1 MTLAC
6 GLTEI
11 AVHDAVEDAAW
22 MVLDQAIL
30 RFEDAWRTSPRP
42 ELSQFLPVCDEPTRR
57 RVLVELVK
65 VDQEWRCRAGE
76 PRFVEAYLTEWPDLR
91 GSENV
96 LAELLSA
103 ECLTRAVLGEMPS
116 FRDLRSRFPTV
127 CERIPLGRIR
137 AEAENEKGERSV
149 SLLQEQQVVRGTY
162 EVDRLLGEGAFA
174 EVYRVKHRFLGRQAM
189 KVFKMVGMTIG
200 EIEEMLGEALMLSR
214 IGHPNIVRVFD
225 ANTTDTSRGMCGFF
239 TMEYVAGGSLEQF
252 WRSHGNRFVP
262 VETAVDLIRQV
273 CRGLAVAHDENP
285 PIVHRDIKPQNVLV
299 GYDVGGLRARL
310 TDFGLAKHVN
320 PLTLLASARGTRA
333 FKPPEVFQDPQSDSC
348 AGDVW
353 ALGSTL
359 YLLLTDRLPYAESS
373 DMDLL
378 DDRSFQRTVI
388 PPSRLNVQVDAG
400 LDSIVYRSLAAT
412 PKERYTNAGQLLAD
426 LDRWNPRP
434 ARAGSE
440 QKSLGADGVS
450 KSALGQYSPA
460 NEDQARQMAASALKL
475 SRQPNKLVEAADMM
489 EEAFNK
495 WPDLRERH
503 EYQLKLWRRGVTL

>member
-1 MTLAC
+1 MTRVDRF
-6 GLTEI
+6 TEP
-11 AVHDAVEDAAW
+11 AVDEPSW

-30 RFEDAWRTSPRP
+30 RFEEAWRMSPRP
-42 ELSQFLPVCDEPTRR
+42 ELSQFVPVCDEPMCT
-57 RVLVELVK
+57 RVLMELIK
-65 VDQEWRCRAGE
+65 VDQEWRFRTGG
-76 PRFVEAYLTEWPDLR
+76 PRFLESYLAEWPDLR
-91 GSENV
+91 EGEDV

-103 ECLTRAVLGEMPS
+103 ECLTRAILGEMPS
-116 FRDLRSRFPTV
+116 FRDLRLRFPTV
-127 CERIPLGRIR
+127 CERVPLGRIR
-137 AEAENEKGERSV
+137 AEAENENRERSV

-252 WRSHGNRFVP
+252 WRSHGSRFVP
-262 VETAVDLIRQV
+262 VDTAVDVIRQV
-273 CRGLAVAHDENP
+273 CRGLAVAHDEDP
-285 PIVHRDIKPQNVLV
+285 PIVHRDIKPQNILV

-320 PLTLLASARGTRA
+320 PLTLLASARGTLA

-359 YLLLTDRLPYAESS
+359 YLLLTDRLPFADSGET
-373 DMDLL
+373 DVL
-378 DDRSFQRTVI
+378 DERSFQRAVI
-388 PPSRLNVQVDAG
+388 PPSRLNVQVDPV
-400 LDSIVYRSLAAT
+400 LDSIVYRSLAIKPGDRHA
-412 PKERYTNAGQLLAD
+412 NAGQLLAD
-426 LDRWNPRP
+426 LDRWKPR
-434 ARAGSE
+434 AASVGGE
-440 QKSLGADGVS
+440 QKSIGSDGVS
-450 KSALGQYSPA
+450 KSALGRFSPA
-460 NEDQARQMAASALKL
+460 NEDQGRRMAARAIELARQT
-475 SRQPNKLVEAADMM
+475 NKLVEAADMM

-503 EYQLKLWRRGVTL
+503 EYQLKLWRRGVCL